1 MIQTPADSSGK
12 VRVLVVDDSAFM
24 RTAIERMLSEDPGIE
39 ICGSASN
46 GKEAVEKAVRL
57 RPHVITMDVE
67 MPVMDGLHA
76 VKEIMRLTPVP
87 VIMVSS
93 LTQDGAQVT
102 LDALD
107 LGAVDYIGKPGSGFT
122 ANILTL
128 KTDLLAKVRAAA
140 DSAPRTTKHRF
151 VPIATK
157 RPTPPTDAQ
166 TNLDWVVVIGASTG
180 GPPALQS
187 ILCALPPNLPA
198 PVIIGQHMPAAF
210 TSAFA
215 QRLNSLCNVRVKEA
229 TEGEVLQ
236 RAVAYICPGD
246 SQTRFKRRD
255 DNKYVFSIVSNEV
268 EKARFAPCIDNLFF
282 SASETFGRK
291 TMGIILTG
299 MGEDGVRGL
308 KNVKLVGGLTI
319 AQDRASSIVYGM
331 PRAALEQGAV
341 TRILPLADIA
351 SEIELALR

>member
-1 MIQTPADSSGK
+1 MTQTTTAPSGK
-12 VRVLVVDDSAFM
+12 IRVLIVDDSAFM
-24 RTAIERMLSEDPGIE
+24 RSAIERILKEDPGIE
-39 ICGSASN
+39 ICGSAGN

-57 RPHVITMDVE
+57 RPNVITMDVE

-76 VKEIMRLTPVP
+76 VKEIMNLSPVP
-87 VIMVSS
+87 IIMVSS

-102 LDALD
+102 LDALV

-128 KTDLLAKVRAAA
+128 RSDLLAKVRAAA
-140 DSAPRTTKHRF
+140 DSVPRTVRPRF
-151 VPIATK
+151 VP
-157 RPTPPTDAQ
+157 PTPKRVLPPSDGQ
-166 TNLDWVVVIGASTG
+166 TSLDWVVVIGASTG
-180 GPPALQS
+180 GPPAVQT
-187 ILCALPPNLPA
+187 ILCALPAGLPA

-210 TSAFA
+210 TGAYA
-215 QRLNSLCNVRVKEA
+215 QRLNSLCNIRVKEA

-236 RAVAYICPGD
+236 RSVAYICPGD
-246 SQTRFKRRD
+246 CQTRFKRRD
-255 DNKYVFSIVSNEV
+255 DGKYVFSIVSNEI
-268 EKARFAPCIDNLFF
+268 EKARFAPCLDSLFF

-291 TMGIILTG
+291 TMGLILTG

-308 KNVKLVGGLTI
+308 KNVKLIGGLTI
-319 AQDRASSIVYGM
+319 AQDRASSVVYGM

-351 SEIELALR
+351 SEIELTLR